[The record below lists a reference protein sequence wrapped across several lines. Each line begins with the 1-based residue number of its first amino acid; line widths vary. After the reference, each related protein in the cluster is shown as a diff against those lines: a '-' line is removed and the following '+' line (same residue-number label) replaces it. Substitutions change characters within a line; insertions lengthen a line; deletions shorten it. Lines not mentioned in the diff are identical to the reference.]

1 MPHRASSR
9 QYHLLILGLASFTV
23 PSGLS
28 GQGVISGT
36 IQDSSRKPLAG
47 VEVLVEG
54 AGTQTVS
61 SRSGQYVLT
70 GLPFGPGTVLFRAV
84 GFRPL
89 RRGVILLRGDTARVD
104 AVMMAENAPQELP
117 PINVKAPRESPSMGI
132 RENFAERRKLGF
144 GKFIDST
151 VLRANEHR
159 RLVDLLRGIP
169 GITFV
174 RVVPLC
180 TSGRYPRCGT
190 PELRAVGSRARGGC
204 YASIYVDGLLYYRSQ
219 EEGSLNPDPPDW
231 NREFYVS
238 EFEAV
243 EVYRST
249 AELPVEF
256 GSTSSQCGVIAL
268 WTRRGS
274 H

>member
-1 MPHRASSR
+1 MPHPRYR
-9 QYHLLILGLASFTV
+9 FLVLYVGLCIM
-23 PSGLS
+23 PSGLG
-28 GQGVISGT
+28 GQAVISGT
-36 IQDSSRKPLAG
+36 IQDSSRKPLPG
-47 VEVLVEG
+47 VEVLFEG
-54 AGTQTVS
+54 TGAQTVS
-61 SRSGQYVLT
+61 SRSGQYVLS

-84 GFRPL
+84 GFQPV

-104 AVMMAENAPQELP
+104 VVMLVENIPQVLPPVKVNAPP
-117 PINVKAPRESPSMGI
+117 ESRSMGI
-132 RENFAERRKLGF
+132 RETFEERRRLGF

-169 GITFV
+169 GIVFV
-174 RVVPLC
+174 RIQPKC
-180 TSGRYPRCGT
+180 QGGARCGT

-219 EEGSLNPDPPDW
+219 EESSLNPNPPDW

-243 EVYRST
+243 EVYRSA
-249 AELPVEF
+249 AELPNEF
-256 GSTSSQCGVIAL
+256 SGASSQCGVIAL